1 LNIVF
6 GRASTISP
14 SISIFSSLG
23 TAYSGFR

>member
-6 GRASTISP
+6 GRASRISP

-23 TAYSGFR
+23 TAGLGIR